1 MAECWIAEPEK
12 RPTFETLKWRLED
25 GPGEADYREA
35 EMFMRWVQPPS
46 SHSST
51 SKCVYLKVAYTKNR

>member
-35 EMFMRWVQPPS
+35 EMFMR
-46 SHSST
+46 
-51 SKCVYLKVAYTKNR
+51 